1 MTVKQ
6 VRVIKDSYYDSVF
19 LMQVSRQAKAVPG
32 VQETNVLLGTQANL
46 QLLDRLGYP
55 VMGALGITS
64 HDLMIAIQADDA
76 GVAERGIAAVRQLL
90 HQTSGATLSSSY
102 QPSSLETA
110 VKLLP
115 GANLALIS
123 LPGSFAAAEAARALE
138 LGLHVMLFSDNVSLA
153 DEIRLKQRAAKLGL
167 LVMGPDC
174 GTALIN
180 GKPLGFANVVRRGRI
195 GIVGAS
201 GTGIQEV
208 SCCIDRLGEGIS
220 QALGTG
226 GRDLQEAVGGSTMLA
241 GIEALSQDPETA
253 VLVVVSKPPAP
264 AVAKRVV
271 AALRSLAKPCVAHF
285 VGQEAGKTEAHLL
298 YAGNLKEA
306 AAMAVALAQQHSYQ
320 SPRPKREELI
330 QIATVEAN
338 QLAPGQKYLRGLY
351 TGGTLADE
359 AWFHLHRLGEIH
371 ANLPVPAELV
381 IEDLNRLQGH
391 SILDLGDDRFTV
403 GRPHPMIDPAP
414 RNERIVLEGSD
425 PQVAVL
431 LLDCVLGYGAHP
443 DPAGAMAPSIAEAK
457 TRARQEGR
465 TLLVVASVT
474 GTEQDPQGYARQCA
488 QLRATGC
495 RVMDS
500 NYEAVLLAG
509 WILRKVLA

>member
-1 MTVKQ
+1 MTIKQ

-19 LMQVSRQAKAVPG
+19 LMQVSRRANAVPG
-32 VQETNVLLGTQANL
+32 VQEANVLLGTQANL
-46 QLLDRLGYP
+46 QLLDRLGYSVTDAAGP
-55 VMGALGITS
+55 TP
-64 HDLMIAIQADDA
+64 HDLMIAIEADDA
-76 GVAERGIAAVRQLL
+76 AVVERGMAAVRQLL
-90 HQTSGATLSSSY
+90 KQTSSATPATRNQS
-102 QPSSLETA
+102 SSLETA
-110 VKLLP
+110 IKLLP

-123 LPGSFAAAEAARALE
+123 LPGAFAAAEATRALE

-153 DEIRLKQRAAKLGL
+153 DEIRLKRRATELGL

-201 GTGIQEV
+201 GTGIQEI

-220 QALGTG
+220 QAIGTG

-253 VLVVVSKPPAP
+253 ILVVVSKPPAA

-271 AALRSLAKPCVAHF
+271 AALRSLAKPCVVHF

-298 YAGNLKEA
+298 YARNLKET

-320 SPRPKREELI
+320 SPWPKREELI
-330 QIATVEAN
+330 QIATAEAN

-371 ANLPVPAELV
+371 ANLPVPAEWV

-403 GRPHPMIDPAP
+403 GRPHPMIDPTL
-414 RNERIVLEGSD
+414 RNERILLEGSD
-425 PQVAVL
+425 PQVALL

-443 DPAGAMAPSIAEAK
+443 DPAGAMAPSITEAK
-457 TRARQEGR
+457 TRAQQEGR
-465 TLLVVASVT
+465 TLLVVVSVT
-474 GTEQDPQGYARQCA
+474 GTEQDPQGYTRQCA
-488 QLRATGC
+488 QLRAAGC

-509 WILRKVLA
+509 RILRKVSA

>member
-1 MTVKQ
+1 M
-6 VRVIKDSYYDSVF
+6 KDSYYDSVF
-19 LMQVSRQAKAVPG
+19 LMQVSRQARAFPG

-64 HDLMIAIQADDA
+64 HDLMIAIEADDA

-90 HQTSGATLSSSY
+90 NQTSGATLSTRY

-226 GRDLQEAVGGSTMLA
+226 GRDLQKAVGGSTMLA

-271 AALRSLAKPCVAHF
+271 AALQSLAKPCVAHF
-285 VGQEAGKTEAHLL
+285 VGQEPGKTEAHLL

-320 SPRPKREELI
+320 SPWPKREELI
-330 QIATVEAN
+330 QIAAAEAI

-403 GRPHPMIDPAP
+403 GRPHPMIDPTP
-414 RNERIVLEGSD
+414 RNERIVQEGSD

-457 TRARQEGR
+457 TRAQQEGR

-488 QLRATGC
+488 QLRVVGC

-509 WILRKVLA
+509 WILRKVSA

>member
-1 MTVKQ
+1 
-6 VRVIKDSYYDSVF
+6 VIKDSYYDSVF
-19 LMQVSRQAKAVPG
+19 LMQVSRQAKTVAG
-32 VQETNVLLGTQANL
+32 VEEANVLLGTQANL
-46 QLLDRLGYP
+46 QLLERLGYP
-55 VMGALGITS
+55 VTETVGITP
-64 HDLMIAIQADDA
+64 HDLMIAIQAKDA
-76 GVAERGIAAVRQLL
+76 GVAAQGIAAVHQLL
-90 HQTSGATLSSSY
+90 HQTSGTALASRY
-102 QPSSLETA
+102 QPASLEAA
-110 VKLLP
+110 VRLLP

-123 LPGSFAAAEAARALE
+123 LPGAFAAAEAARALE
-138 LGLHVMLFSDNVSLA
+138 LGMHVMLFSDNVSLA
-153 DEIRLKQRAAKLGL
+153 DEIRLKRRAAELGL
-167 LVMGPDC
+167 FVMGPDC

-201 GTGIQEV
+201 GTGIQEI

-220 QALGTG
+220 QAIGTG

-253 VLVVVSKPPAP
+253 VLVVVSKPPAA

-285 VGQEAGKTEAHLL
+285 VGQDPGKTEAHLL
-298 YAGNLKEA
+298 YARNLKEA

-320 SPRPKREELI
+320 SPGSRREELI
-330 QIATVEAN
+330 QIAAAEAN

-371 ANLPVPAELV
+371 ANLPVPAEFV

-403 GRPHPMIDPAP
+403 GRPHPMIDPTP
-414 RNERIVLEGSD
+414 RNERILREGSD
-425 PQVAVL
+425 PEVAVL

-443 DPAGAMAPSIAEAK
+443 DPAGAMAPSIAAAK
-457 TRARQEGR
+457 TRAQQEGR

-474 GTEQDPQGYARQCA
+474 GTEQDPQGYTRQCDR
-488 QLRATGC
+488 LRAVGC

-500 NYEAVLLAG
+500 NYDAVLLVG
-509 WILRKVLA
+509 RILHKVST